1 MKNNKI
7 NFWILKN
14 GLLLGIV
21 LKAIFLPTFAGV
33 KISGMEDSTEKD
45 FKYRLFAIQL
55 EKNLKTVLEAW
66 FPLCIDKEFGG
77 YHQDFKYN
85 WERGDSKERMLVFQT
100 RMLWMASQVMIH
112 FEDLREEYREYV
124 YHGFRYLRDFM
135 WDQEHGGFYFRMDVD
150 GNLIGSSQYDKDEKH
165 AYPLSFAIYA
175 LADAYRATQDDQI
188 LQMAIETFEWLDEKG
203 HDKNY
208 GGYFEAFERDGTK
221 ILEPKDSKH
230 PFCKIVDSLYGSKTM
245 NTQIHLLE
253 SFTALAT
260 VTKHKILHNRL
271 RELHSIV
278 LNKICVSPGAMN
290 LYFNADWS
298 VMPDHNSF
306 GHNVETA
313 FLLTESAKAIGISG
327 DPKTI
332 RMSRDLIDHSILV
345 GWDVKNHGLMDSGG
359 VTHANFERDKIWW
372 VQAENLNAL
381 LLMHSKYNEE
391 TGKYWKLFVEQWNFI
406 DNYLLDHEN
415 GGWHLSVAENGALN
429 SKQDKCPPHGWKA
442 CYHNGRA
449 LIHCIQTLHSL
460 AKQSLYE
467 N

>member
-1 MKNNKI
+1 MINNKI

-165 AYPLSFAIYA
+165 AYPLHVASAVFC
-175 LADAYRATQDDQI
+175 L
-188 LQMAIETFEWLDEKG
+188 G
-203 HDKNY
+203 HIK
-208 GGYFEAFERDGTK
+208 
-221 ILEPKDSKH
+221 S
-230 PFCKIVDSLYGSKTM
+230 
-245 NTQIHLLE
+245 
-253 SFTALAT
+253 
-260 VTKHKILHNRL
+260 
-271 RELHSIV
+271 
-278 LNKICVSPGAMN
+278 
-290 LYFNADWS
+290 
-298 VMPDHNSF
+298 
-306 GHNVETA
+306 
-313 FLLTESAKAIGISG
+313 
-327 DPKTI
+327 
-332 RMSRDLIDHSILV
+332 
-345 GWDVKNHGLMDSGG
+345 
-359 VTHANFERDKIWW
+359 
-372 VQAENLNAL
+372 
-381 LLMHSKYNEE
+381 
-391 TGKYWKLFVEQWNFI
+391 
-406 DNYLLDHEN
+406 
-415 GGWHLSVAENGALN
+415 
-429 SKQDKCPPHGWKA
+429 
-442 CYHNGRA
+442 
-449 LIHCIQTLHSL
+449 
-460 AKQSLYE
+460 
-467 N
+467 